1 MAERIFRTD
10 NDYAVAAMRLVLGIV
25 FFAHG
30 AQKAL
35 AWFDGPGFDGTV
47 DMFSQMGI
55 GAPLAVLAIAAE
67 FLGGLGLIV
76 GLLARIAALGVMT
89 NMLVAIILVHR
100 QVGFFMNWAGKQA
113 GEGFEF
119 HLLAIAVAVGVLVK
133 GAGAFS
139 IDRVVAASFARNH
152 GVTAESRRAA
162 QLRESGAH

>member
-1 MAERIFRTD
+1 
-10 NDYAVAAMRLVLGIV
+10 
-25 FFAHG
+25 
-30 AQKAL
+30 
-35 AWFDGPGFDGTV
+35 
-47 DMFSQMGI
+47 MFSQMGI

-139 IDRVVAASFARNH
+139 IDRVVSAFFARNH

>member
-1 MAERIFRTD
+1 
-10 NDYAVAAMRLVLGIV
+10 LS

-55 GAPLAVLAIAAE
+55 GEPLAVLAIAAE

-113 GEGFEF
+113 GEGLNF
-119 HLLAIAVAVGVLVK
+119 ICWQSPGC
-133 GAGAFS
+133 
-139 IDRVVAASFARNH
+139 
-152 GVTAESRRAA
+152 RRA
-162 QLRESGAH
+162 RERRGSFLYRSGCRGIFCPQPWRNGGVSPHGSPPREWSSLKAR

>member
-76 GLLARIAALGVMT
+76 GLLARIGAFGVMT

-100 QVGFFMNWAGKQA
+100 QSV
-113 GEGFEF
+113 
-119 HLLAIAVAVGVLVK
+119 
-133 GAGAFS
+133 S
-139 IDRVVAASFARNH
+139 S
-152 GVTAESRRAA
+152 
-162 QLRESGAH
+162 

>member
-1 MAERIFRTD
+1 
-10 NDYAVAAMRLVLGIV
+10 
-25 FFAHG
+25 
-30 AQKAL
+30 
-35 AWFDGPGFDGTV
+35 
-47 DMFSQMGI
+47 
-55 GAPLAVLAIAAE
+55 
-67 FLGGLGLIV
+67 LGLIV

-139 IDRVVAASFARNH
+139 IDRVVAASFAPNH
-152 GVTAESRRAA
+152 GVTPESRRTAH
-162 QLRESGAH
+162 LRESGAH